1 MPSEWLLECV
11 GIGARITPEQPL
23 GCHRNRCSNGV
34 GIRSYQGYNGQ
45 FHAFNPE
52 LDAKLVKSLS
62 VWWDSKPVVPKFQR
76 R

>member
-1 MPSEWLLECV
+1 ML
-11 GIGARITPEQPL
+11 IG
-23 GCHRNRCSNGV
+23 
-34 GIRSYQGYNGQ
+34 YQGYNGQ